1 MFQIYSWIQL
11 LAVFLSVLGLTL
23 ETIPDLREA
32 SEEIKYNYTTM
43 STGRLEHFFKNSRP
57 AVWLRLMDG
66 IVILSIIFDTIARFC
81 VSSNKKHFFF
91 NAFNIIDMLVIIP
104 SLIMFGLNMIGTTNG
119 YSEALMDVIFVLN
132 ILRVF
137 RVLRIFRLMTHY
149 KSLKILLWAWKTSYR
164 ELVLLLVILC
174 LFCCIYGSLVFY
186 VEIVYDNFMN
196 IPQGLWWAVVTMTT
210 VGYGDMHPV
219 SIPGYLV
226 GTVCAITGLVV
237 VAMPV
242 PIIVQNFGR
251 YYYAVQTCERLQQQ
265 QKSTT
270 KQGKEDSLCI
280 TNGGTRLKQPG
291 STASTNSYENPAHND
306 TQTTEVA
313 KF

>member
-1 MFQIYSWIQL
+1 MFQVYSWVQL
-11 LAVFLSVLGLTL
+11 LAVFFSVLGLTL
-23 ETIPDLREA
+23 ETIPELRDA
-32 SEEIKYNYTTM
+32 TVEIHQNYTLMT
-43 STGRLEHFFKNSRP
+43 SGQLEYFFKNSRP
-57 AVWLRLMDG
+57 VLWLRLID
-66 IVILSIIFDTIARFC
+66 ILVIITIIIDCCARFT
-81 VSSNKKHFFF
+81 VSTNKKKFFI
-91 NAFNIIDMLVIIP
+91 NAFNIIDLFVIIP
-104 SLIMFGLNMIGTTNG
+104 SIVVFALNMMGTTSG
-119 YSEALMDVIFVLN
+119 YSKILLDIIFVLN
-132 ILRVF
+132 IVRVF

-210 VGYGDMHPV
+210 VGYGDIHPV
-219 SIPGYLV
+219 SIGGYFV

-265 QKSTT
+265 QKTSLSRETSVVTANCIANGVNMHTT
-270 KQGKEDSLCI
+270 KISCHNKTEKAEGSL
-280 TNGGTRLKQPG
+280 
-291 STASTNSYENPAHND
+291 
-306 TQTTEVA
+306 
-313 KF
+313 

>member
-1 MFQIYSWIQL
+1 MTS
-11 LAVFLSVLGLTL
+11 
-23 ETIPDLREA
+23 
-32 SEEIKYNYTTM
+32 
-43 STGRLEHFFKNSRP
+43 GRLEHFFKNSRP
-57 AVWLRLMDG
+57 AIWLRLIDAM
-66 IVILSIIFDTIARFC
+66 VIISIIIDCSARFC
-81 VSSNKKHFFF
+81 VSSDKKRFFVNVF
-91 NAFNIIDMLVIIP
+91 NVVDILVIVP
-104 SLIMFGLNMIGTTNG
+104 SITVFALNMVGTAYN
-119 YSEALMDVIFVLN
+119 YSEGLMNVIFVLN
-132 ILRVF
+132 IVRVF

-186 VEIVYDNFMN
+186 IEIVYDNFMN

-219 SIPGYLV
+219 SIGGYIV

-251 YYYAVQTCERLQQQ
+251 YYHAVQTCERLQQHQYFTKKEASEDGIIMNGNVDRKQ
-265 QKSTT
+265 Q
-270 KQGKEDSLCI
+270 
-280 TNGGTRLKQPG
+280 
-291 STASTNSYENPAHND
+291 NSGE
-306 TQTTEVA
+306 QQLW
-313 KF
+313 KFEQNTDILEMIWCN